1 MSGQPWDDWIPGVL
15 SEGQVRELVDRDY
28 LRGANLRG
36 IDYSAIDLHL
46 SGEGYELVQGSIKP
60 WGDGGYLHNI
70 KDKDLLAPL
79 TSRADGTFELSAK
92 KTYLF
97 KLQEK
102 LYTHLVGD
110 APIHGQATAK
120 SSVGRVDVLARLI
133 VDGMDSYEEFAPEK
147 ATKGNGDLF
156 LEITP
161 MTFDVLVKEGIPL
174 SQLRLFCGSPVE
186 AEIRGREVYRALLK
200 ESSTPD
206 GSLSV
211 DLNDEIIGGL
221 PTVAFSA
228 RASDSSAGPAERGP
242 IPLWETEDPLKPWEY
257 WGFERANQ
265 HRRLRIRGGTFY
277 ILRSKE
283 RLALP
288 ADVAVY
294 CRAIDETIGEIRIHY
309 AGFAHPFFGR
319 EREDGRLGTPLIFEV
334 RGHDIDVSLR
344 DGEKLARLVFY
355 RMSKASEKRN
365 EKSPYSAQTLQLS
378 KFFEKKWPEQLQDCG
393 DGLVRPI

>member
-1 MSGQPWDDWIPGVL
+1 MNGQPWDDWLPGVL
-15 SEGQVRELVDRDY
+15 SEGQIQELVERDY
-28 LRGANLRG
+28 LRNANLDG

-60 WGDGGYLHNI
+60 WGEGGFLHSI
-70 KDKDLLAPL
+70 KNKDLIAPL
-79 TSRADGTFELSAK
+79 TRRSDGTFELSSK

-97 KLQEK
+97 KLREN
-102 LYTHLVGD
+102 LYTDRVGRS
-110 APIHGQATAK
+110 PIHGQATAK

-133 VDGMDSYEEFAPEK
+133 VDGMDSYEEFAPKK
-147 ATKGNGDLF
+147 AQKGNGELF

-174 SQLRLFCGSPVE
+174 SQLRLFCGSPAE
-186 AEIRGREVYRALLK
+186 AEIRGRGVYRALLK
-200 ESSTPD
+200 ESLTSD

-211 DLNDEIIGGL
+211 DLSNENIGGL
-221 PTVAFSA
+221 ATAAFSA
-228 RASDSSAGPAERGP
+228 RASGPSGSVPERSP
-242 IPLWETEDPLKPWEY
+242 IPLWTEDPRRPWDY
-257 WGFERANQ
+257 WRFERANE
-265 HRRLRIRGGTFY
+265 HGRLRIRGGTFY

-309 AGFAHPFFGR
+309 AGFAHTFFGR
-319 EREDGRLGTPLIFEV
+319 ERDDGRIGTPLIFEV

-355 RMSKASEKRN
+355 RMSKASKKRDK
-365 EKSPYSAQTLQLS
+365 ESDYSTQTLKLS
-378 KFFEKKWPEQLQDCG
+378 KFFDKKWPEQLQDCG
-393 DGLVRPI
+393 DGVVRPI